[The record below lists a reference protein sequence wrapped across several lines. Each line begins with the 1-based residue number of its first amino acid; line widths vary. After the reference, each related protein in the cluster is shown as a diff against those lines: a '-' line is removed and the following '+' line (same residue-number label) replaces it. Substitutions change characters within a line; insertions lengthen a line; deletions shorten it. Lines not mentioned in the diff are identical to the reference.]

1 MTIEKSI
8 SYQIEKQFPAIFR
21 EDGTELVDLVK
32 NYYKFLEEDSKQ
44 SVYNNRRI
52 FEYRDV
58 DTTLE
63 SMILFFKNK
72 YMKDM
77 PLDDPNIRF
86 IVKNILDLYRRK
98 GSNEGIE
105 LFFRMFYD
113 SEVEVYYPAMDM
125 FKPSESI
132 WKTGSYIQL
141 YPVVSTEIFNG
152 IINRKIFSSITNATA
167 FVDNIYFININQ
179 SIIPLIFLSGVR
191 GQFGGFETIYSL
203 NPNIEYGR
211 IYGSMRETNIPSSG
225 KLRGDN
231 LVGDIVNITSL
242 NGYGGKG
249 RIIKVSEN
257 LSGQIEYTIPDGGYG
272 YTVTDLAAE
281 TVGNTDIIV
290 SNQSLFIENTANVF
304 KLEERIR
311 QVNSDNVEVIGSV
324 VGQTRISVGVSLDM
338 TLPQSSLSNYFFE
351 RSVQGIQEVQAIQS
365 AQGIQGV
372 QGIQGIQSFVGII
385 DTIDRE
391 VNLSKEVLFASDF
404 KDPDPLNFD
413 SSRAK
418 IGTIANT
425 EDIIIITDI
434 IGEFVNVNLSSLN
447 YSAIPPADEQMS
459 GTRVN
464 GIIPNIN
471 TQLNQAFVPEKFTI
485 GELATLTDINPG
497 TEYLNDIFVIAKE
510 NLLSRFNY
518 TNQILKIQ
526 PTQGVIIS
534 EGDFI
539 TQTKTIEDFYGVV
552 SDTIVKGEVV
562 KVVGNNIFVKQK
574 TFEPFIITRSIFK
587 VGSTIPVTVISRS
600 RDRSTRPLG
609 LNAFIDGTASFTQGK
624 IDELEIIDSGF
635 GYENGRPIQIFNTS
649 KIDRKQLELDTEL
662 AKKTP
667 DAAKVALLKAT
678 IIELTST
685 PEAIGLAVVRSQ
697 GITEGQWI
705 SFDSHINQEK
715 VIQDSDFY
723 QDYSYQLIVDV
734 EPNKYED
741 IYRSI
746 MHPAG
751 IKLFTTFGQTSFI
764 NIDIDFVASE
774 IASFAQSDFSIIS
787 EDASEFIVSEGS
799 DSLYLVTRIFEV

>member
-8 SYQIEKQFPAIFR
+8 SYQIEKQFPSIFR
-21 EDGTELVDLVK
+21 EDDRELVELVK
-32 NYYKFLEEDSKQ
+32 SYYKFLEEDNKQ

-63 SMILFFKNK
+63 GMILFFKNK
-72 YMKDM
+72 YMKDL

-113 SEVEVYYPAMDM
+113 SEVEIYYPASDM

-132 WKTGSYIQL
+132 WKAGSFIQL
-141 YPVVSTEIFNG
+141 YPVFSTEVFKN
-152 IINRKIFSSITNATA
+152 IINKKIFSSITNATA

-179 SIIPLIFLSGVR
+179 SIIPLIFLSAVK

-211 IYGSMRETNIPSSG
+211 IYGSMREVSIPSSG
-225 KLRGDN
+225 KIRGDN
-231 LVGDIVNITSL
+231 LVGDIVKITSL

-249 RIIKVSEN
+249 RITKVGEN
-257 LSGQIEYTIPDGGYG
+257 LTGEIEYTIPDSGYG
-272 YTVTDLAAE
+272 YTIS
-281 TVGNTDIIV
+281 NTDITV
-290 SNQSLFIENTANVF
+290 SDQSLFIENTGNVF
-304 KLEERIR
+304 KLEEKIK
-311 QVNSDNVEVIGSV
+311 QVNSDGIEVFGSI
-324 VGQTRISVGVSLDM
+324 VGQNRISVGVSLDM
-338 TLPQSSLSNYFFE
+338 TVPAATDPESANTYFFE
-351 RSVQGIQEVQAIQS
+351 RSLDNFIGTFE
-365 AQGIQGV
+365 
-372 QGIQGIQSFVGII
+372 
-385 DTIDRE
+385 TIDRE
-391 VNLSKEVLFASDF
+391 INISKEILFASDF
-404 KDPDPLNFD
+404 KKPGLGT
-413 SSRAK
+413 SSNTE

-425 EDIIIITDI
+425 EDVTIITDI
-434 IGEFVNVNLSSLN
+434 IGDVVNVNLSSLN
-447 YSAIPPADEQMS
+447 YSAVGPALSPMS
-459 GTRVN
+459 GTLVT
-464 GIIPNIN
+464 GVLPNIN
-471 TQLNQAFVPEKFTI
+471 TTLNVAFVPKTFTI
-485 GELATLTDINPG
+485 GELETLGNINPG
-497 TEYLNDIFVIAKE
+497 SDYLNDIFVIAKE
-510 NLLSRFNY
+510 NLFSKFNY

-539 TQTKTIEDFYGVV
+539 TQTRNIRDFYGVP
-552 SDTIVKGEVV
+552 SNIVIKGEVV
-562 KVVGNNIFVKQK
+562 KVIGNNIYVKQK
-574 TFEPFIITRSIFK
+574 TFEPFAITENIFK
-587 VGSTIPVTVISRS
+587 LNSTIPINVISRS
-600 RDRSTRPLG
+600 RDRQTRPLG
-609 LNAFIDGTASFTQGK
+609 FNAFIDGTASFTQGR

-635 GYENGRPIQIFNTS
+635 GYENGKPIQIFNES
-649 KIDRKQLELDTEL
+649 KVDRVQLQLDTEL
-662 AKKTP
+662 TKPSPNTAIVESLQT
-667 DAAKVALLKAT
+667 T
-678 IIELTST
+678 INELTLT
-685 PEAIGLAVVRSQ
+685 PEAIGIAVVKSQ
-697 GITEGQWI
+697 GITEGKWI
-705 SFDSHINQEK
+705 SFESHINQEK

-774 IASFAQSDFSIIS
+774 LISSAQSDFNIVS
-787 EDASEFIVSEGS
+787 EDNSEFIVSEGS
-799 DSLYLVTRIFEV
+799 GSLYLVTRVFEE

>member
-8 SYQIEKQFPAIFR
+8 SYQIEKQFPVIFR

-72 YMKDM
+72 YMKDL

-113 SEVEVYYPAMDM
+113 SEVEIYYPARDM

-141 YPVVSTEIFNG
+141 YPVVSTEVFNG

-179 SIIPLIFLSGVR
+179 SVIPLIFLSGIK

-211 IYGSMRETNIPSSG
+211 IYGSMREVNIPTSG

-231 LVGDIVNITSL
+231 LVGDIVNITSI

-257 LSGQIEYTIPDGGYG
+257 LSGEIEYAIPDTGYG
-272 YTVTDLAAE
+272 YTVTNLAAN

-290 SNQSLFIENTANVF
+290 SEQSLFMENTANEF
-304 KLEERIR
+304 KLEEKIK
-311 QVNSDNVEVIGSV
+311 QVKTNGAQVIEVFGSI
-324 VGQTRISVGVSLDM
+324 VGQTRISVGVKLDM
-338 TLPQSSLSNYFFE
+338 TVPQSSSSNYFFE
-351 RSVQGIQEVQAIQS
+351 RNESVPGFS
-365 AQGIQGV
+365 
-372 QGIQGIQSFVGII
+372 GII

-391 VNLSKEVLFASDF
+391 VNISKEVLFASEF
-404 KDPDPLNFD
+404 ND
-413 SSRAK
+413 SSRAD

-425 EDIIIITDI
+425 EQITIITDI
-434 IGEFVNVNLSSLN
+434 ISDVLNVSLSSIN
-447 YSAIPPADEQMS
+447 YSAVPPALLPLS

-464 GIIPNIN
+464 GIIPNID
-471 TQLNQAFVPEKFTI
+471 TQLNQAFVPETFVI
-485 GELATLTDINPG
+485 GELNTLSNINPG
-497 TEYLNDIFVIAKE
+497 LEYKNDIFVIAKE

-526 PTQGVIIS
+526 PVQGVIIS
-534 EGDFI
+534 EGDII

-552 SDTIVKGEVV
+552 SDTVVKGEVV
-562 KVVGNNIFVKQK
+562 KVVGNNIFIKQK
-574 TFEPFIITRSIFK
+574 TFEPFIITKSIFK
-587 VGSTIPVTVISRS
+587 AGSTIPVTVISRS

-624 IDELEIIDSGF
+624 IDALEIIDSGF
-635 GYENGRPIQIFNTS
+635 GYENGRPIQIFNKS

-662 AKKTP
+662 AKPTP
-667 DAAKVALLKAT
+667 DPAEVARLQAT
-678 IIELTST
+678 ITELTSS
-685 PEAIGLAVVRSQ
+685 PEAIGLAVVKSQ

-705 SFDSHINQEK
+705 SFESHINQEK

-723 QDYSYQLIVDV
+723 QDYSYQLTVDV

-741 IYRSI
+741 IYRSV

-774 IASFAQSDFSIIS
+774 IISFAQSDFSIIS
-787 EDASEFIVSEGS
+787 EDNSEFIVSEGS
-799 DSLYLVTRIFEV
+799 DSLYLVTRVFEV

>member
-1 MTIEKSI
+1 MNIAKTI

-32 NYYKFLEEDSKQ
+32 NYYKFLEENNKQ

-72 YMKDM
+72 YMKDL

-98 GSNEGIE
+98 GSTEGIE

-113 SEVEVYYPAMDM
+113 SEVEVYYPARDM

-132 WKTGSYIQL
+132 WKTASYIQL
-141 YPVVSTEIFNG
+141 YPVPSVDIFND
-152 IINRKIFSSITNATA
+152 IINKKIFSSITSATA

-179 SIIPLIFLSGVR
+179 SIIPLIFLSGVK

-211 IYGSMRETNIPSSG
+211 VYGSMRETNIPTSG
-225 KLRGDN
+225 KLRGEN
-231 LVGDIVNITSL
+231 LVGDIVTITSL

-249 RIIKVSEN
+249 RITKVSEN
-257 LSGQIEYTIPDGGYG
+257 LSGQIEYTIPDSGYG
-272 YTVTDLAAE
+272 YTTS
-281 TVGNTDIIV
+281 NTDIIV
-290 SNQSLFIENTANVF
+290 SDQSLFLENTANEF
-304 KLEERIR
+304 KLQEKIR
-311 QVNSDNVEVIGSV
+311 QVNSAGTEVFGSI
-324 VGQTRISVGVSLDM
+324 VGQTRISVGVNLDM
-338 TLPQSSLSNYFFE
+338 TVPAATAPETSNTYFFE
-351 RSVQGIQEVQAIQS
+351 SSVLAVQAIQ
-365 AQGIQGV
+365 GIQGT
-372 QGIQGIQSFVGII
+372 QGIQGIQSVQGIQSFVAII
-385 DTIDRE
+385 DTMNRE
-391 VNLSKEVLFASDF
+391 VNISKEVLFASDF
-404 KDPDPLNFD
+404 KDPEDGA
-413 SSRAK
+413 SSSAK
-418 IGTIANT
+418 MGTISNT

-434 IGEFVNVNLSSLN
+434 IEQYSNVAIDSSN
-447 YSAIPPADEQMS
+447 YSAVPPALLALS

-471 TQLNQAFVPEKFTI
+471 TPLNQAFVPQLFTI
-485 GELATLTDINPG
+485 GELEKLSNVNPG
-497 TEYLNDIFVIAKE
+497 TEYKNDIFVIAKE

-526 PTQGVIIS
+526 PVQGVIIS
-534 EGDFI
+534 EGDTI
-539 TQTKTIEDFYGVV
+539 IQTKTIEDFYGVV
-552 SDTIVKGEVV
+552 SDTVVKGEVV
-562 KVVGNNIFVKQK
+562 RVVGNNIFVKQK
-574 TFEPFIITRSIFK
+574 SFEPFVITKSIFK
-587 VGSTIPVTVISRS
+587 SDSTIPITVISRS
-600 RDRSTRPLG
+600 RDRTSRPLG

-624 IDELEIIDSGF
+624 IDAVEIIDSGF
-635 GYENGRPIQIFNTS
+635 GYENGKPIQIFNET
-649 KIDRKQLELDTEL
+649 KVERNKLLLEAEL
-662 AKKTP
+662 AKSTP
-667 DAAKVALLKAT
+667 NTEIVDSLQLL
-678 IIELTST
+678 IPELIST
-685 PEAIGLAVVRSQ
+685 PEAIGLAIVKSQ

-705 SFDSHINQEK
+705 SFESHINQEK

-734 EPNKYED
+734 EPNKYEN
-741 IYRSI
+741 IYRNI

-774 IASFAQSDFSIIS
+774 IISFVQSDFNITS
-787 EDASEFIVSEGS
+787 EDESEFIVSEES
-799 DSLYLVTRIFEV
+799 DSLYLVTRVFEV

>member
-21 EDGTELVDLVK
+21 EDGSEIVDLIK
-32 NYYKFLEEDSKQ
+32 NYYKFLEEDTRQ

-105 LFFRMFYD
+105 LFFRMFYN
-113 SEVEVYYPAMDM
+113 SEVEVYYPARDM

-141 YPVVSTEIFNG
+141 YPVVSTDVFND
-152 IINRKIFSSITNATA
+152 IINKKIFSSITNATA
-167 FVDNIYFININQ
+167 FVDNIYFINLNQ
-179 SIIPLIFLSGVR
+179 SIIPLIFLSGIK
-191 GQFGGFETIYSL
+191 GQFRGFESIYSL
-203 NPNIEYGR
+203 NPNVEYGR
-211 IYGSMRETNIPSSG
+211 IYGSMRDVDIPVGG

-231 LVGDIVNITSL
+231 LVGDIVSIKSD

-249 RIIKVSEN
+249 RITKISEN
-257 LSGQIEYTIPDGGYG
+257 ISGQIEYTIPDGGYG
-272 YTVTDLAAE
+272 YTATDLVAG

-290 SNQSLFIENTANVF
+290 SDQSLFLENTANVF
-304 KLEERIR
+304 KLEERIK
-311 QVNSDNVEVIGSV
+311 QVNSKNIEVFGSI
-324 VGQTRISVGVSLDM
+324 VGQSRISVGVSLDM
-338 TLPQSSLSNYFFE
+338 TVPQSSSSEYFFE
-351 RSVQGIQEVQAIQS
+351 RSVQAVQAVQGIQGT
-365 AQGIQGV
+365 QGIQGV
-372 QGIQGIQSFVGII
+372 QSVQGIQSFVGII
-385 DTIDRE
+385 DTLNRE
-391 VNLSKEVLFASDF
+391 VNISKEVFFASDF
-404 KDPDPLNFD
+404 KKPGLGT
-413 SSRAK
+413 SSKAD
-418 IGTIANT
+418 IGTITNT
-425 EDIIIITDI
+425 ENIIIITDI
-434 IGEFVNVNLSSLN
+434 INQYLNVKIDSLN
-447 YSAIPPADEQMS
+447 YSAPPDAIIPLS

-471 TQLNQAFVPEKFTI
+471 TPLNEAFVPEKFTI
-485 GELATLTDINPG
+485 GELATLDNINPG
-497 TEYLNDIFVIAKE
+497 LDYKNDIFVLAKE

-518 TNQILKIQ
+518 VNQILKIQ
-526 PTQGVIIS
+526 PVQGVIIS
-534 EGDFI
+534 EGDVI

-552 SDTIVKGEVV
+552 SDTTVKGEVV
-562 KVVGNNIFVKQK
+562 KVIGNNIYVKQK
-574 TFEPFIITRSIFK
+574 TFEPFIITNSIFK
-587 VGSTIPVTVISRS
+587 VGSTIPITVISRS

-609 LNAFIDGTASFTQGK
+609 LNAFIDGTAAFTQGR
-624 IDELEIIDSGF
+624 IDAIEIIDSGF
-635 GYENGRPIQIFNTS
+635 GYEDGKSIQIFNES
-649 KIDRKQLELDTEL
+649 KVDRKQIELDTEL
-662 AKKTP
+662 AKTAP
-667 DAAKVALLKAT
+667 NTAT
-678 IIELTST
+678 VDILRTTIAGLIST
-685 PEAIGLAVVRSQ
+685 PEAIGISIVKSQ
-697 GITEGQWI
+697 GITEGRWI
-705 SFDSHINQEK
+705 SFESHINQEK

-751 IKLFTTFGQTSFI
+751 IKLFTTFGQASFI

-774 IASFAQSDFSIIS
+774 ITSFAQSDFSIIA
-787 EDASEFIVSEGS
+787 ENDSEFIVSEES
-799 DSLYLVTRIFEV
+799 DSLYLVTRVFEV